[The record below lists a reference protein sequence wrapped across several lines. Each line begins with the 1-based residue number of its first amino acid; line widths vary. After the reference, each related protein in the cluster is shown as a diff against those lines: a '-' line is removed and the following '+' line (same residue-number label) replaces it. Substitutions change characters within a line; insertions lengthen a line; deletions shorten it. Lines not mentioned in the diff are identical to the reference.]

1 MYKHLLIPVILD
13 GLHDGQSSFLA
24 AKALASDGA
33 RFTILHVIEDIPGYV
48 SNQIPAEVLA
58 SARAQT
64 EKELRT
70 LAKGLPGAK
79 PELVHGHAGRSAGGF
94 SLCNFST
101 TPVLFR
107 PQTWYLAMLESV
119 KLTVT
124 PTATVA
130 CETLSLGFSPNG
142 HFIGCC
148 NT

>member
-79 PELVHGHAGRSAGGF
+79 PELVHGHAGRTIVDFADENNVDCIVIASHLPG
-94 SLCNFST
+94 LQN
-101 TPVLFR
+101 
-107 PQTWYLAMLESV
+107 Y
-119 KLTVT
+119 
-124 PTATVA
+124 
-130 CETLSLGFSPNG
+130 
-142 HFIGCC
+142 FIGSTADRVVRHAKCSVHVIR
-148 NT
+148 